1 MSDLLLD
8 WIRGKEVH
16 RISELEQLVVLD
28 SDLFRER
35 LIARI
40 IVLND
45 LDLPRRAD
53 WSPEGEFV
61 ECSIV
66 PQLKVRILNLDWIDD
81 FPILFAV
88 DVVKQVGYCVMDDV
102 VVLLDRYDAFVVAE
116 LDLNR

>member
-1 MSDLLLD
+1 M
-8 WIRGKEVH
+8 
-16 RISELEQLVVLD
+16 
-28 SDLFRER
+28 
-35 LIARI
+35 
-40 IVLND
+40 LND

-116 LDLNR
+116 LDLFGLSKKVLESLIWGKAISDRPFG